1 MGPELIVMNTLFK
14 NPSTPGAAALAENL
28 APGADK
34 TPLID
39 RLADGAAEIPESQ
52 LMAIL
57 DEFPHDETVHT
68 AIIARPY
75 LSESVIVRLVAL
87 VSPALLD
94 SLISRHP
101 LPEKYRREVMKRRSG
116 RPEWWTRGLLNF
128 GR

>member
-1 MGPELIVMNTLFK
+1 MNTLFK
-14 NPSTPGAAALAENL
+14 NPSTSNAAALAESL

-39 RLADGAAEIPESQ
+39 LLADSTAEIPDAQ
-52 LMAIL
+52 FMGIL
-57 DEFPHDETVHT
+57 DEFPHNESVHA

-94 SLISRHP
+94 SLVSRHP
-101 LPEKYRREVMKRRSG
+101 LPEKYRREIMKRRPG
-116 RPEWWTRGLLNF
+116 RPEWWTRGLLNI